1 MEMKEKKIHRKI
13 NNLLFK
19 KTISFFV
26 VLILAQLY
34 IINFTS
40 NKDRILNALESQE
53 GLYLKSVD
61 MVPQY
66 GEVLFSIV
74 NDQYPNQVYVM
85 MNDKKIGFNNN
96 NRLKIN
102 VRDGDLIEFSGKYIR
117 SNVLIK
123 VEKVSNNIINI
134 NRDHIYEITP
144 QSHKLILI
152 KIRE

>member
-1 MEMKEKKIHRKI
+1 
-13 NNLLFK
+13 
-19 KTISFFV
+19 
-26 VLILAQLY
+26 
-34 IINFTS
+34 
-40 NKDRILNALESQE
+40 
-53 GLYLKSVD
+53 

-96 NRLKIN
+96 RLKIN

-123 VEKVSNNIINI
+123 IEKVSNNIINI

>member
-96 NRLKIN
+96 RLKIN

>member
-26 VLILAQLY
+26 VLILAQFY

-96 NRLKIN
+96 RLKIN

>member
-26 VLILAQLY
+26 VLILAQFY

-96 NRLKIN
+96 RLKIN

-123 VEKVSNNIINI
+123 IEKVSNNIINI